1 MNLSEIVKSYKEH
14 CRGGAER
21 ERRYFR
27 IQRTF
32 EDALK
37 LAALA
42 QKPDG
47 KRFSHQRRIPKR
59 VLLKSL
65 SVLLKQ
71 SRPLKKAGTFEE
83 LHDKLSELL
92 GNIKGIG
99 ALYIYDTA
107 FRIGAFLNLEPVYV
121 YLHAGTSQGAKN
133 LGLKQTSGFLN
144 LNILPPA
151 LKKLKAWEVEDILC
165 IYKHEIKRP
174 VLGLKR
180 RNNGS
185 CGQRLLIE
193 TACR

>member
-1 MNLSEIVKSYKEH
+1 MNLSKIVKSYKKY
-14 CRGGAER
+14 CRSGAER

-47 KRFSHQRRIPKR
+47 KRFGHQRRIPKT

-65 SVLLKQ
+65 SVLLKH
-71 SRPLKKAGTFEE
+71 SRPLKKSDTFEE
-83 LHDKLSELL
+83 LHGKLSDLV

-99 ALYIYDTA
+99 ALYLYDTA

-121 YLHAGTSQGAKN
+121 YLHAGTSRGAKN
-133 LGLKQTSGFLN
+133 LGLKQTYGLIN

-151 LKKLKAWEVEDILC
+151 LKKLRAWEVEDILC
-165 IYKHEIKRP
+165 IYKDE
-174 VLGLKR
+174 LKR
-180 RNNGS
+180 HVLSSKSRDKNT
-185 CGQRLLIE
+185 CGLQRLIKSD
-193 TACR
+193 CI